1 MSIKRQE
8 ILEMMRERILIL
20 DGATGTYLQG
30 LNLTEEDF
38 RGERFKDHPVPLKG
52 CNDVLCLTKPEA
64 IIGMHRAYIEAGA
77 DIIETNSFNANCFSL
92 ADYEMQ
98 DLVYEIS
105 KAAAECAA
113 KARERGGEAATMLLP
128 TREEEEGK
136 EGRKE
141 EGKKEEGLF
150 GDTASQ
156 ENLIHSSNQPYSKS
170 IIIAGSIG
178 PTNRT
183 LSMSGDV
190 NNPAHRD
197 ITFEQLYNT
206 YHEQAR
212 GLIDGGADILLVET
226 IFDTLNA
233 KAALKAI
240 TDLGEERGLDI
251 PIMCSGT
258 LSDASG
264 RTLSGQT
271 VEAYCASLTHGNLL
285 SIGLNCGFGA
295 KQLLPWLRRLSDIA
309 PCPVSVHPNA
319 GLPNV
324 MGGYDETP
332 ETFAEVAKQV
342 AAESLV
348 NIYGGCCGTSPAHI
362 KKLSETLK
370 DAAYKPRPLPCDS
383 NDGRVK
389 PMVLSGLEA
398 LRVEHKDSSNN
409 VAANKESCKGEEKK
423 GEEKKE
429 EEKKEEEKKEEGIK
443 EEKPSFYNIGERTN
457 VAGSAKFK
465 KLIQAKDY
473 ETALTIARNQVDNGA
488 HVIDICMDDGLIDG
502 VDAMTT
508 FLNLIASEPEI
519 ARVPVMIDSSK
530 WEILKAG
537 LQCVQGKSIVNSIS
551 LKEGEEKFLAK
562 ARYIHSMGAA
572 TVVMLFD
579 EEGQADSYE
588 RKVAV
593 ARRAYKLLKDIGF
606 PTEDIIFD
614 PNVLAVA
621 TGMPEHDDYG
631 RAFIAACATIHKEMP
646 EVHMS
651 GGISNLSFSFRG
663 NNKIRQAM
671 HSVVLHHAI
680 KEGLDMSIVNP
691 AMNMRYEDIPKDMLE
706 VVEPVVLN
714 IKNTGESG
722 ISGETGKTGEPGTT
736 EDSDDITPSE
746 RLIEYAEKV
755 KAEED
760 AKKAAS
766 GGKTAEKSVA
776 DWRKGT
782 LNERIE
788 YAMLK
793 GMTDYIDADTE
804 EAYQQA
810 GTPLGVIDNYL
821 MPAMEEVGRLFGDGK
836 MFLPQVVKSARVM
849 KKAVAVLEPYMKAN
863 QNNQNN
869 QSNQD
874 NPKNSENNIV
884 IMATVKGDVHD
895 IGKNIVSVVTQCNGY
910 DVKDLGVMVDCETI
924 VNAAQKEN
932 AVAIGLSG
940 LITPSLDE
948 MIRVL
953 KELRH
958 RGMTTP
964 VIVGGATTSTLHTA
978 VKMAPEYPDGI
989 VIHSPSAA
997 DNVGIIRH
1005 LMADDKDEYIAELKA
1020 QQRIIRENY
1029 LCKEA
1034 RKELLT
1040 LEEARKRRHIK
1051 KADEIAIPS
1060 AEARKPLHTDNHS
1073 LLHPKGGCLCCDP
1086 LVPLINWHFFFS
1098 AWGIKGHFPEVLD
1111 DPEKGSEAR
1120 KLWHDAQ
1127 QLLDK
1132 IIRLR
1137 LLRLQMKAQILPAWS
1152 DDEDNIIIK
1161 ADDGKEYRLPMRRS
1175 LNDEEKTKCLA
1186 DYLTQSTPSLN
1197 PSPRGGEEL
1206 RSSAE
1211 STAENP
1217 DSVNGNVTPPLGE
1230 EPKEGVGVDYVC
1242 PFVVSAGVGL
1252 AELQEQFRADG
1263 DEYHAIMAKLLAD
1276 RLTEAMAEKLSKDL
1290 KDTLHWGTSNIRM
1303 AFGYGACPEHRLKEQ
1318 VFQILGVG
1326 ESMGLS
1332 LTDTYMINP
1341 GESICGLIFANT
1353 PTKYFNV

>member
-8 ILEMMRERILIL
+8 ILDIMRERILIL

-136 EGRKE
+136 ERRKE

-409 VAANKESCKGEEKK
+409 VAANKGSWKG
-423 GEEKKE
+423 

-443 EEKPSFYNIGERTN
+443 EENPSFYNIGERTN

-588 RKVAV
+588 RKVTV

-722 ISGETGKTGEPGTT
+722 ISGETGEPGTT

-766 GGKTAEKSVA
+766 GGKSPEKSVA

-863 QNNQNN
+863 QNNQDNQNN
-869 QSNQD
+869 QSNQ
-874 NPKNSENNIV
+874 NTPKDSENNIV

-924 VNAAQKEN
+924 VNAAQQEN

-1152 DDEDNIIIK
+1152 DDEDNIVIK

-1175 LNDEEKTKCLA
+1175 LKDEEETKCLA

-1197 PSPRGGEEL
+1197 PSPRGGEE
-1206 RSSAE
+1206 
-1211 STAENP
+1211 
-1217 DSVNGNVTPPLGE
+1217 
-1230 EPKEGVGVDYVC
+1230 PKVGVDYVC

>member
-1 MSIKRQE
+1 
-8 ILEMMRERILIL
+8 MRERILIL

-105 KAAAECAA
+105 KAAAECARRA
-113 KARERGGEAATMLLP
+113 IETTPTPNPSPRGGEDMPSAKQQCGTTDDTSRDTNDTILSPSLG
-128 TREEEEGK
+128 RGQGK
-136 EGRKE
+136 
-141 EGKKEEGLF
+141 GL
-150 GDTASQ
+150 
-156 ENLIHSSNQPYSKS
+156 
-170 IIIAGSIG
+170 IIAGSIG

-206 YHEQAR
+206 YHEQAS

-370 DAAYKPRPLPCDS
+370 DAAYKPRPLPCDC

-409 VAANKESCKGEEKK
+409 VAANKGSRKD
-423 GEEKKE
+423 
-429 EEKKEEEKKEEGIK
+429 EGIK

-714 IKNTGESG
+714 IKNTGKPGMSG
-722 ISGETGKTGEPGTT
+722 ISGETGMSGKPGTT

-793 GMTDYIDADTE
+793 GVTDYIDADTE

-849 KKAVAVLEPYMKAN
+849 KKAVAVLEPYMKAE
-863 QNNQNN
+863 
-869 QSNQD
+869 SKDEGREVREEESCD
-874 NPKNSENNIV
+874 NVAAHERRGGMKEENKPSSLISQPSSNNIV

-1029 LCKEA
+1029 LSKEA
-1034 RKELLT
+1034 HKELLT

-1051 KADEIAIPS
+1051 KTDEIAIPS

-1152 DDEDNIIIK
+1152 DDEDNIVIK

-1175 LNDEEKTKCLA
+1175 LNDEEETKCLA
-1186 DYLTQSTPSLN
+1186 DYLTPSLN
-1197 PSPRGGEEL
+1197 PSPRGGKEL

-1211 STAENP
+1211 NTTNHSSDSP

-1230 EPKEGVGVDYVC
+1230 EPKEGVDYVC
-1242 PFVVSAGVGL
+1242 PFIVSAGVGL
-1252 AELQEQFRADG
+1252 VELQEQFRADG

-1290 KDTLHWGTSNIRM
+1290 KDTLHWGKSNIRM
-1303 AFGYGACPEHRLKEQ
+1303 AFGYGACPEHKLKEQ

-1353 PTKYFNV
+1353 PEKYFNV

>member
-1 MSIKRQE
+1 MTRQE
-8 ILEMMRERILIL
+8 ILDIMRERILIL

-105 KAAAECAA
+105 KAAAECAV
-113 KARERGGEAATMLLP
+113 KAR
-128 TREEEEGK
+128 GK
-136 EGRKE
+136 KE

-156 ENLIHSSNQPYSKS
+156 ENPIHSSNQPYSKS

-370 DAAYKPRPLPCDS
+370 DADYKPRPLPCDS
-383 NDGRVK
+383 NDDRVK

-409 VAANKESCKGEEKK
+409 VAANKGSWKG
-423 GEEKKE
+423 
-429 EEKKEEEKKEEGIK
+429 EEKKEEGIK
-443 EEKPSFYNIGERTN
+443 EENPSFYNIGERTN

-588 RKVAV
+588 RKVTV

-631 RAFIAACATIHKEMP
+631 RAFIAACTTIHKEMP

-691 AMNMRYEDIPKDMLE
+691 AMTTPYEQIPEDMLTI
-706 VVEPVVLN
+706 VEDVVLN
-714 IKNTGESG
+714 RKNTG
-722 ISGETGKTGEPGTT
+722 ISGKPGEPGTT

-863 QNNQNN
+863 QNNP
-869 QSNQD
+869 S

-1029 LCKEA
+1029 LSKEA

-1152 DDEDNIIIK
+1152 DDEDNIVIK

-1175 LNDEEKTKCLA
+1175 LKDEEETKCLA
-1186 DYLTQSTPSLN
+1186 DHLVRMREKESCDNIAAHEGRGEMEEGREIKEESLN
-1197 PSPRGGEEL
+1197 GNKPSSLIQQP
-1206 RSSAE
+1206 SSE
-1211 STAENP
+1211 T
-1217 DSVNGNVTPPLGE
+1217 
-1230 EPKEGVGVDYVC
+1230 DYVC
-1242 PFVVSAGVGL
+1242 PFIVSAGVGL

-1303 AFGYGACPEHRLKEQ
+1303 AFGYGACPEHKLKEQ

-1353 PTKYFNV
+1353 PEKYFNV

>member
-1 MSIKRQE
+1 
-8 ILEMMRERILIL
+8 MRERILIL

-105 KAAAECAA
+105 KAAAECAV
-113 KARERGGEAATMLLP
+113 KAR
-128 TREEEEGK
+128 GK
-136 EGRKE
+136 KE

-156 ENLIHSSNQPYSKS
+156 ENLIHSSSQPYSKS

-240 TDLGEERGLDI
+240 MDLGEERGLDI

-409 VAANKESCKGEEKK
+409 VAANKGSWKGEEKK

-429 EEKKEEEKKEEGIK
+429 EGKKKEGIK
-443 EEKPSFYNIGERTN
+443 EENPSFYNIGERTN

-588 RKVAV
+588 RKVTV

-691 AMNMRYEDIPKDMLE
+691 AMTTPYEQIPEDMLTI
-706 VVEPVVLN
+706 VEDVVLN
-714 IKNTGESG
+714 RKNTGESG
-722 ISGETGKTGEPGTT
+722 ISGETGKPGKPGEPGTT
-736 EDSDDITPSE
+736 EDSDNITPSE

-766 GGKTAEKSVA
+766 GGKSPEKSVA

-849 KKAVAVLEPYMKAN
+849 KKAVAVLEPYMKAG
-863 QNNQNN
+863 
-869 QSNQD
+869 SKDEGREVREEESCD
-874 NPKNSENNIV
+874 NVAANEGRGGMKEENKPSSLISQPSSSNIV

-1029 LCKEA
+1029 LSKEA

-1152 DDEDNIIIK
+1152 DDEDNIVIK

-1175 LNDEEKTKCLA
+1175 LNDEEETKCLA
-1186 DYLTQSTPSLN
+1186 DYLVRMREKESCDNVAAYEGRGEMEEGREIKEESLN
-1197 PSPRGGEEL
+1197 GNKPSSLIQQP
-1206 RSSAE
+1206 SSE
-1211 STAENP
+1211 T
-1217 DSVNGNVTPPLGE
+1217 
-1230 EPKEGVGVDYVC
+1230 DYVC

-1353 PTKYFNV
+1353 PEKYFNV

>member
-1 MSIKRQE
+1 
-8 ILEMMRERILIL
+8 MRERILIL

-105 KAAAECAA
+105 KAAAECARRA
-113 KARERGGEAATMLLP
+113 IETTPTPNPYPRGGEDMPSAKQQCGTTDDTSRDTNDTILSPSL
-128 TREEEEGK
+128 
-136 EGRKE
+136 GR
-141 EGKKEEGLF
+141 GQG
-150 GDTASQ
+150 
-156 ENLIHSSNQPYSKS
+156 KS

-398 LRVEHKDSSNN
+398 LRVER
-409 VAANKESCKGEEKK
+409 KEG
-423 GEEKKE
+423 GA
-429 EEKKEEEKKEEGIK
+429 
-443 EEKPSFYNIGERTN
+443 FYNIGERTN

-588 RKVAV
+588 RKVTV

-614 PNVLAVA
+614 PNVLAIA

-722 ISGETGKTGEPGTT
+722 KPGETGKPGTT

-766 GGKTAEKSVA
+766 GGKSPEKSVA

-863 QNNQNN
+863 QSAQNTP
-869 QSNQD
+869 SNPS

-1029 LCKEA
+1029 LSKEA

-1152 DDEDNIIIK
+1152 DDEDNIVIK

-1175 LNDEEKTKCLA
+1175 LNDEEETKCLA

-1211 STAENP
+1211 NTAENYN
-1217 DSVNGNVTPPLGE
+1217 SANGNITPPLGE

-1242 PFVVSAGVGL
+1242 PFIVSAGVGL

-1290 KDTLHWGTSNIRM
+1290 KDTLHWGKSNIRM
-1303 AFGYGACPEHRLKEQ
+1303 AFGYGACPEHKLKEQ

-1353 PTKYFNV
+1353 PEKYFNV

>member
-8 ILEMMRERILIL
+8 ILDIMRERILIL

-52 CNDVLCLTKPEA
+52 CNDVLCITKPEA

-136 EGRKE
+136 E

-150 GDTASQ
+150 ADTASQ

-409 VAANKESCKGEEKK
+409 VAANKGNWKGEEKK
-423 GEEKKE
+423 GEG
-429 EEKKEEEKKEEGIK
+429 KKEEGIK

-588 RKVAV
+588 RKVTV
-593 ARRAYKLLKDIGF
+593 ARRAYKLLKGIGF

-722 ISGETGKTGEPGTT
+722 ISGETRKPGKPGTT

-869 QSNQD
+869 PN

-1152 DDEDNIIIK
+1152 DDEDNIVIK

-1175 LNDEEKTKCLA
+1175 LNDEEETKCLA

-1197 PSPRGGEEL
+1197 PSPRGGEE
-1206 RSSAE
+1206 
-1211 STAENP
+1211 
-1217 DSVNGNVTPPLGE
+1217 
-1230 EPKEGVGVDYVC
+1230 PKEGVGVDYVC
-1242 PFVVSAGVGL
+1242 PFIVSAGVGL

>member
-1 MSIKRQE
+1 
-8 ILEMMRERILIL
+8 MRERILIL

-105 KAAAECAA
+105 KAAAECAV
-113 KARERGGEAATMLLP
+113 KAR
-128 TREEEEGK
+128 GK
-136 EGRKE
+136 KE

-156 ENLIHSSNQPYSKS
+156 ANLIHSSSQPYSKS

-398 LRVEHKDSSNN
+398 LRVER
-409 VAANKESCKGEEKK
+409 KERGA
-423 GEEKKE
+423 
-429 EEKKEEEKKEEGIK
+429 
-443 EEKPSFYNIGERTN
+443 FYNIGERTN

-588 RKVAV
+588 RKVTV
-593 ARRAYKLLKDIGF
+593 ARRAYKLLKGIGF

-714 IKNTGESG
+714 RKNTG
-722 ISGETGKTGEPGTT
+722 ISGEPGKPGESGTT

-849 KKAVAVLEPYMKAN
+849 KKAVAVLEPYMKAGSKDEGREVREEESCDN
-863 QNNQNN
+863 VAAHEGRGGMKEENKPSSLISQPSS
-869 QSNQD
+869 SNKPSSLISQ
-874 NPKNSENNIV
+874 PSSSNIV

-1029 LCKEA
+1029 LSKEA

-1111 DPEKGSEAR
+1111 DQEKGSEAR

-1152 DDEDNIIIK
+1152 DDEDNIVIK

-1175 LNDEEKTKCLA
+1175 LNDEEETKCLA
-1186 DYLTQSTPSLN
+1186 DYLVRMREKESCDNVAAYEGRGEMEEGREIKEESLN
-1197 PSPRGGEEL
+1197 GNKPSSLIQQP
-1206 RSSAE
+1206 SSE
-1211 STAENP
+1211 T
-1217 DSVNGNVTPPLGE
+1217 
-1230 EPKEGVGVDYVC
+1230 DYVC

-1252 AELQEQFRADG
+1252 AELQEQFRSDG

-1353 PTKYFNV
+1353 PEKYFNV